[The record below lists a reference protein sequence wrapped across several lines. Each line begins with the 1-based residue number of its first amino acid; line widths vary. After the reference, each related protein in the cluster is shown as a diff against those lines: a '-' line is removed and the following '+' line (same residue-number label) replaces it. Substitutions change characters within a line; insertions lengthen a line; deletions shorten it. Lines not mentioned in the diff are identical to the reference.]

1 MAEYIM
7 TVEQKKEYDALCQ
20 NGIGWNIKYAPG
32 TFEFI
37 DGKRVL
43 KQPKT
48 KKLYD
53 DIMSRYVTYITVE
66 GGKRGGKDVNALYA
80 YANYLMM
87 CPDKLHLVT
96 GQSQAHA
103 IQTVFEADGFG
114 LKYLLPHGELY
125 TEENRRIFRFIDYYG
140 ILKKVFFYG
149 GANANDYTAFEG
161 ITFGS
166 HYANEAIYQHPETIA
181 KAATRTFASKFRKI
195 IHTQNPKAGLYT
207 YYIDYEEPK
216 KATIQECEEIEEKKK
231 LYLAA
236 LPKNEQVVKE
246 LKQKAYKSTLD
257 KYLTNLKL
265 ASLDDLKLNEKAYKS
280 FVISIRD
287 VFLSID
293 RKAEEFLRYDYI
305 NFEPYYPNPNG
316 VRNGLNFRYFHFDFY
331 DNLAMTDLE
340 RHKVE
345 DSYDKNSII
354 FKRDVRGIRASAN
367 NAIYDTFTERNI
379 LKGDK
384 PYYFEGRRY
393 ICVDY
398 GMKNDFVAIDC
409 CVTNTNI
416 CQVWT
421 ECRVHPQVITNKG
434 ELPTDTYY
442 VNKIKDLINSK
453 NDGKYISVIV
463 DPSAKSLI
471 NELRNNHIRVL
482 KARNDVGLKEKPDKK
497 VENTMVGVRLV
508 RQAFDKQKLFIHE
521 SCIEGIA
528 EMQGYSLD
536 DSYLAKGEEVIAKVN
551 DHFPDAVRYLLNTVV
566 RSERKLNIGGIYVN
580 G

>member
-1 MAEYIM
+1 MATDNLSKEQREEYSL
-7 TVEQKKEYDALCQ
+7 LCQ

-32 TFEFI
+32 TFEI
-37 DGKRVL
+37 VDGKRVL
-43 KQPKT
+43 KQPKM

-53 DIMSRYVTYITVE
+53 DIMCRYVNYITVE
-66 GGKRGGKDVNALYA
+66 GGKRGGKDVNALYG

-103 IQTVFEADGFG
+103 IQTVYEADGFG

-125 TEENRRIFRFIDYYG
+125 TEENRRIFRFIDFYG
-140 ILKKVFFYG
+140 IPKKVFFYG

-166 HYANEAIYQHPETIA
+166 HYANEAINQHPNTIE

-195 IHTQNPKAGLYT
+195 IHTQNPKAGLYA
-207 YYIDYEEPK
+207 YYTDYEEPK
-216 KATIQECEEIEEKKK
+216 KVKMDEVDEIFKKQE
-231 LYLAA
+231 LYKQA
-236 LPKNEQVVKE
+236 LPKNEQVVKNM
-246 LKQKAYKSTLD
+246 KDKAYKEILN
-257 KYLTNLKL
+257 KYLNGLNIK
-265 ASLDDLKLNEKAYKS
+265 SINELKLNQDAYKS
-280 FVISIRD
+280 FVVAIRD
-287 VFLSID
+287 AFLTID
-293 RKAEEFLRYDYI
+293 RKSEEFLRYDYI

-316 VRNGLNFRYFHFDFY
+316 VRNGLNFRYYHFDFY

-345 DSYDKNSII
+345 DSYDKNSLV

-367 NAIYDTFTERNI
+367 NAIYDTFTSKNI
-379 LKGDK
+379 LHDEK
-384 PYYFEGRRY
+384 PYYFEGRRF
-393 ICVDY
+393 IAVDY

-409 CVTNTNI
+409 QVDTLNVVK
-416 CQVWT
+416 VWT
-421 ECRVHPQVITNKG
+421 EIRVHPTQVINKG

-442 VNKIKDLINSK
+442 VNKIIDLINSK
-453 NDGKYISVIV
+453 NDGKYISIIV

-471 NELRNNHIRVL
+471 NELRNKHLRVM
-482 KARNDVGLKEKPDKK
+482 KARNDVGLKERPDKK
-497 VENTMVGVRLV
+497 VEGTMVGVRLV

-521 SCIEGIA
+521 SCVEGIA
-528 EMQGYSLD
+528 ELQGYSLD
-536 DSYLAKGEEVIAKVN
+536 DNHLARGEEVILKIN
-551 DHFPDAVRYLLNTVV
+551 DHFPDAVRYIENTIV
-566 RSERKLNIGGIYVN
+566 RSERKLNIGGSIN